1 MKDSLVTYR
10 RILLLM
16 IGVALACATV
26 QSRMLYPKQWH
37 RLSSSQLL
45 KMGHHYDMS
54 QHLDSAVVCYTIA
67 ASRLDDN
74 PHGEQLHDGI
84 RACYK
89 LGTIYQFRYYNYQK
103 AADCLLQG
111 KQAAEQA
118 GDSSLIALLCHEL
131 GCLYLQYE
139 SAHQES
145 DFAQSIPYLE
155 QACRNAPQGDPLD
168 SLYVFNLIT
177 TGLQFNQVHRTLGV
191 AHDYCRRQ
199 RVANSVTD
207 LCHAAMCINDKNP
220 SEALVWIDHALKR
233 VMTVDDVQHARLTAV
248 VRIIKSK
255 LLDQLGR
262 DSESLAELDRYEQ
275 IVRRYNFKEG
285 VPDIYDQKYAFY
297 KRRGNEALARDNRL
311 RYLEVVDS
319 LSGVTQLPYLIKAS
333 SVFDLQ
339 RATEEARQQEARRAR
354 LTQTLWLVTIAALVF
369 LGLLVMLYRSNRQ
382 LKERNQAL
390 YEQSLEQLA
399 IIDEARRAAP
409 PVQQPLPSSEEADEP
424 VSDSEVESPSTDIDE
439 SVLQD
444 IYQRVKAVLETS
456 PAVYEESFSLAKLH
470 ELVGSNTKYISR
482 AISQYAHTDF
492 KLLLSQYRI
501 REACRRMND
510 VEHYGQYTIEA
521 IAKSVGVTSRTSFVQ
536 NFKKQTGLTPS
547 AYLKLAHEKSALTES

>member
-1 MKDSLVTYR
+1 
-10 RILLLM
+10 
-16 IGVALACATV
+16 
-26 QSRMLYPKQWH
+26 
-37 RLSSSQLL
+37 
-45 KMGHHYDMS
+45 
-54 QHLDSAVVCYTIA
+54 
-67 ASRLDDN
+67 
-74 PHGEQLHDGI
+74 
-84 RACYK
+84 
-89 LGTIYQFRYYNYQK
+89 
-103 AADCLLQG
+103 
-111 KQAAEQA
+111 
-118 GDSSLIALLCHEL
+118 
-131 GCLYLQYE
+131 
-139 SAHQES
+139 
-145 DFAQSIPYLE
+145 
-155 QACRNAPQGDPLD
+155 
-168 SLYVFNLIT
+168 
-177 TGLQFNQVHRTLGV
+177 
-191 AHDYCRRQ
+191 
-199 RVANSVTD
+199 
-207 LCHAAMCINDKNP
+207 MCINDKNP

-424 VSDSEVESPSTDIDE
+424 VSDSEVESPSTDTDE
-439 SVLQD
+439 AVLQD

>member
-1 MKDSLVTYR
+1 MRNSFVTYR
-10 RILLLM
+10 RMAVLLLGM
-16 IGVALACATV
+16 ALAWAGV
-26 QSRMLYPKQWH
+26 QARMLYPKQWH
-37 RLSSSQLL
+37 QLSGAQLL
-45 KMGHHYDMS
+45 LMGQSFSKSGHM
-54 QHLDSAVVCYTIA
+54 DSAVVCFTIA
-67 ASRLDDN
+67 ASRLDGN
-74 PHGEQLHDGI
+74 VRGEEMRSGI

-111 KQAAEQA
+111 KQAAVQV
-118 GDSSLIALLCHEL
+118 GDSALIALLSHEL

-177 TGLQFNQVHRTLGV
+177 TGLQFNQVPRTLGV

-199 RVANSVTD
+199 RTANSVTD
-207 LCHAAMCINDKNP
+207 LCQAAMCINDKNP
-220 SEALVWIDHALKR
+220 SEALVWIDHALKC

-248 VRIIKSK
+248 VRIIKCK

-285 VPDIYDQKYAFY
+285 VPDIYDQLYHFY
-297 KRRGNEALARDNRL
+297 LRRGNEHLANVNRL

-339 RATEEARQQEARRAR
+339 KATEEVRLQEERRVR
-354 LTQTLWLVTIAALVF
+354 LTQTLWMVTVAALVF
-369 LGLLVMLYRSNRQ
+369 LALLVMLYRRNRQ

-409 PVQQPLPSSEEADEP
+409 PVQQAPLPSTDDEEMP
-424 VSDSEVESPSTDIDE
+424 VVGDLPAAPAQDIDE
-439 SVLQD
+439 QVLQD
-444 IYQRVKAVLETS
+444 IYQRIKAVMENAPEVYDET
-456 PAVYEESFSLAKLH
+456 FSLARLH
-470 ELVGSNTKYISR
+470 EMVGSNTKYISR
-482 AISQYAHTDF
+482 AISLYAHTDF
-492 KLLLSQYRI
+492 KAMLSQYRI

-521 IAKSVGVTSRTSFVQ
+521 IAKSVGVTSRTSFIQ
-536 NFKKQTGLTPS
+536 NFKRQTGLTPS
-547 AYLKLAHEKSALTES
+547 AYLKLAHEKSAEA

>member
-1 MKDSLVTYR
+1 MKNWSVKYGK
-10 RILLLM
+10 LLALA
-16 IGVALACATV
+16 VALVLVFVWV
-26 QSRMLYPKQWH
+26 QARTFYPRQWH
-37 RLSSSQLL
+37 RMSSAQLFD
-45 KMGHHYDMS
+45 MGQAYADA
-54 QHLDSAVVCYTIA
+54 QKLDSAVVCFTIVS
-67 ASRLDDN
+67 SRLDEATRDDDIRN
-74 PHGEQLHDGI
+74 GI

-89 LGTIYQFRYYNYQK
+89 LGNIYQFRYYNYQK

-111 KQAAEQA
+111 KQAAVQA
-118 GDSSLIALLCHEL
+118 GDSALIALLSHEL

-145 DFAQSIPYLE
+145 DFAQSITYLE

-177 TGLQFNQVHRTLGV
+177 TGLQFNQVPRTLGV
-191 AHDYCRRQ
+191 AHDYCQRQ
-199 RVANSVTD
+199 RASNSVTD
-207 LCHAAMCINDKNP
+207 LCQAAMCINDKNP
-220 SEALVWIDHALKR
+220 SEALVWIDRALKR
-233 VMTVDDVQHARLTAV
+233 VMTVDNAQHARLTAV
-248 VRIIKSK
+248 VRIIKCK

-285 VPDIYDQKYAFY
+285 VPDIYDQKYHFY
-297 KRRGNEALARDNRL
+297 LRRGNEQLASLNRL
-311 RYLEVVDS
+311 RYLEAVDS

-339 RATEEARQQEARRAR
+339 KATEEVRLQEERRVR
-354 LTQTLWLVTIAALVF
+354 LTQTLWMVTIAALVF
-369 LGLLVMLYRSNRQ
+369 LGMLVMLYRRNRQ

-409 PVQQPLPSSEEADEP
+409 PVQQPLPTTDDGDEAGALSEDATTGPD
-424 VSDSEVESPSTDIDE
+424 VDDA
-439 SVLQD
+439 VLQD
-444 IYQRVKAVLETS
+444 IYQRIKAIMES
-456 PAVYEESFSLAKLH
+456 APEVYDESFSMARLH
-470 ELVGSNTKYISR
+470 EMVGSNTKYISR
-482 AISQYAHTDF
+482 AIGQLGKTDF
-492 KLLLSQYRI
+492 KSMLSQYRI

-521 IAKSVGVTSRTSFVQ
+521 IAKSVGVTSRTSFIQ
-536 NFKKQTGLTPS
+536 NFKRQTGLTPS
-547 AYLKLAHEKSALTES
+547 AYLKLAHEKSEEA

>member
-1 MKDSLVTYR
+1 MKNWSVKYGK
-10 RILLLM
+10 LLALA
-16 IGVALACATV
+16 VALVLVFVWV
-26 QSRMLYPKQWH
+26 QARTFYPRQWH
-37 RLSSSQLL
+37 RMSSAQLFD
-45 KMGHHYDMS
+45 MGKAYADA
-54 QHLDSAVVCYTIA
+54 QKLDSAVVCFTIVS
-67 ASRLDDN
+67 SRLDEATRDDDIRN
-74 PHGEQLHDGI
+74 GI

-111 KQAAEQA
+111 KQAAVQA
-118 GDSSLIALLCHEL
+118 GDSALIALLSHEL

-145 DFAQSIPYLE
+145 DFAQSITYLE

-177 TGLQFNQVHRTLGV
+177 TGLQFNQVPRTLGV
-191 AHDYCRRQ
+191 AHDYCQRQ
-199 RVANSVTD
+199 HTSNSVTD
-207 LCHAAMCINDKNP
+207 LCQAAMCINDKNP
-220 SEALVWIDHALKR
+220 SEALVWIDRALKR
-233 VMTVDDVQHARLTAV
+233 VMTVDNAQHARLTAV
-248 VRIIKSK
+248 VRIIKCK

-285 VPDIYDQKYAFY
+285 VPDIYDQKYHFY
-297 KRRGNEALARDNRL
+297 LRRGNEQLASVNRL
-311 RYLEVVDS
+311 RYLEAVDS

-339 RATEEARQQEARRAR
+339 KATEEVRLQEERRVR
-354 LTQTLWLVTIAALVF
+354 LTQTLWMVTIAALVF
-369 LGLLVMLYRSNRQ
+369 LGMLVMLYRRNRQ

-409 PVQQPLPSSEEADEP
+409 PVQQPLPTTDDGDEAGALSEDATTGPD
-424 VSDSEVESPSTDIDE
+424 VDDA
-439 SVLQD
+439 VLQD
-444 IYQRVKAVLETS
+444 IYQRIKAIMES
-456 PAVYEESFSLAKLH
+456 APEVYDESFSMARLH

-482 AISQYAHTDF
+482 AIGQLGKTDF
-492 KLLLSQYRI
+492 KSMLSQYRI

-521 IAKSVGVTSRTSFVQ
+521 IAKSVGVTSRTSFIQ
-536 NFKKQTGLTPS
+536 NFKRQTGLTPS
-547 AYLKLAHEKSALTES
+547 AYLKLAHEKSEEA

>member
-1 MKDSLVTYR
+1 MKNWSVKYGK
-10 RILLLM
+10 LLALA
-16 IGVALACATV
+16 VALVLVFVWV
-26 QSRMLYPKQWH
+26 QARTFYPRQWH
-37 RLSSSQLL
+37 RMSSAQLFD
-45 KMGHHYDMS
+45 MGKAYADA
-54 QHLDSAVVCYTIA
+54 QKLASAVVCFTIVS
-67 ASRLDDN
+67 SRLDEATRDDDIRN
-74 PHGEQLHDGI
+74 GI

-111 KQAAEQA
+111 KQAAVQA
-118 GDSSLIALLCHEL
+118 GDSALIALLSHEL

-145 DFAQSIPYLE
+145 DFAQSITYLE

-177 TGLQFNQVHRTLGV
+177 TGLQFNQVPRTLGV
-191 AHDYCRRQ
+191 AHDYCQRQ
-199 RVANSVTD
+199 RVSNSVTD
-207 LCHAAMCINDKNP
+207 LCQAAMCINDKNP

-233 VMTVDDVQHARLTAV
+233 VMTVDDAQHARLTAV
-248 VRIIKSK
+248 VCIIKCK

-285 VPDIYDQKYAFY
+285 VPDIYDQKYHFY
-297 KRRGNEALARDNRL
+297 LRRGNEQLASVNRL

-339 RATEEARQQEARRAR
+339 KATEEVRLQEERRVR
-354 LTQTLWLVTIAALVF
+354 LTQTLWMVTIAALVF
-369 LGLLVMLYRSNRQ
+369 LGMLVMLYRRNRQ

-409 PVQQPLPSSEEADEP
+409 PVQQPLPTTDDGDEAGALSEDATTGPD
-424 VSDSEVESPSTDIDE
+424 VDDA
-439 SVLQD
+439 VLQD
-444 IYQRVKAVLETS
+444 IYQRIKAVMES
-456 PAVYEESFSLAKLH
+456 APEVYDESFSMARLH
-470 ELVGSNTKYISR
+470 EMVGSNTKYISR
-482 AISQYAHTDF
+482 AIGQLGKTDF
-492 KLLLSQYRI
+492 KSMLSQYRI

-521 IAKSVGVTSRTSFVQ
+521 IAKSVGVTSRTSFIQ
-536 NFKKQTGLTPS
+536 NFKRQTGLTPS
-547 AYLKLAHEKSALTES
+547 AYLKLAHEKSEEA

>member
-1 MKDSLVTYR
+1 
-10 RILLLM
+10 
-16 IGVALACATV
+16 
-26 QSRMLYPKQWH
+26 
-37 RLSSSQLL
+37 
-45 KMGHHYDMS
+45 MGKAYADANK
-54 QHLDSAVVCYTIA
+54 LDSAVVCFTIVS
-67 ASRLDDN
+67 SRLDEATRDDDIRN
-74 PHGEQLHDGI
+74 GI

-111 KQAAEQA
+111 KQAAVQA
-118 GDSSLIALLCHEL
+118 GDSTLIALLSHEL

-155 QACRNAPQGDPLD
+155 QACRNAPQGDKLD

-177 TGLQFNQVHRTLGV
+177 TGLQFNQVPRTLAV
-191 AHDYCRRQ
+191 AHDYCKRQ
-199 RVANSVTD
+199 RTPNSVTD
-207 LCHAAMCINDKNP
+207 LCQAAMCMNDKNP

-233 VMTVDDVQHARLTAV
+233 VMTVDDIQHARLTAV
-248 VRIIKSK
+248 VRIIKCK

-262 DSESLAELDRYEQ
+262 DTESLAELDRYEQ
-275 IVRRYNFKEG
+275 IVRRYNFMEG
-285 VPDIYDQKYAFY
+285 VPDIYDQKYNFY
-297 KRRGNEALARDNRL
+297 LRRGNEYLANVNRL
-311 RYLEVVDS
+311 RYLEAVDS

-339 RATEEARQQEARRAR
+339 KATEEVRLQEERRVR
-354 LTQTLWLVTIAALVF
+354 LTQTLWMVTIAALVF
-369 LGLLVMLYRSNRQ
+369 LAMLVMLYRRNRQ

-409 PVQQPLPSSEEADEP
+409 PVQQPLPTTDDGDEADAL
-424 VSDSEVESPSTDIDE
+424 SEDATTVPDVDDA
-439 SVLQD
+439 VLQD
-444 IYQRVKAVLETS
+444 IYQRIKAVMES
-456 PAVYEESFSLAKLH
+456 APEVYDESFSMARLH
-470 ELVGSNTKYISR
+470 EMVGSNTKYISR
-482 AISQYAHTDF
+482 AISQLGNTDF
-492 KLLLSQYRI
+492 KSMLSQYRI

-521 IAKSVGVTSRTSFVQ
+521 IAKSVGVTSRTSFIQ
-536 NFKKQTGLTPS
+536 NFKRQTGLTPS
-547 AYLKLAHEKSALTES
+547 AYLKLAHEKSAEA